1 MYRAKA
7 APPTGVCDG
16 LRRWVLSAYA
26 TPAVAKNSTG
36 GAMAAITDLDS

>member
-16 LRRWVLSAYA
+16 LRRWVLSAYE
-26 TPAVAKNSTG
+26 TPAVADSTG